1 MDLLTSDQV
10 PRSIVLSVPQTTFSS
25 TNKADGTVIARVT
38 DIVGNPIPDVKVF
51 LLKATSFADDS
62 VLYSNQPLAKQSATD
77 FEFNLFAAKPQQGFY
92 ALEFGVQTANKAT
105 RSTVRTIKVVT
116 SVSVSTVKVNV
127 VDSSDREIVQRVSAT
142 PGNKF
147 ETFKTSYFFA
157 LDVSFTVKN
166 TATNKPTQIQQVY
179 LRFEGEESENS
190 FPVDVAGD
198 SYRLFLDMKQA
209 GPSLLYRS
217 GDYKVS
223 LIIGDTFI
231 DNSFIWELG
240 TVQLFFPPQLE
251 KPQPESVY
259 DEKAEIHHVF
269 RVPDKRPPSTL
280 SLSFAGGVLAPAA
293 LLVLSVLIV
302 GFPIRIPGGL
312 SFIFTVVFMGV
323 IVAMFT
329 AYAGF
334 WFGYYNMFD
343 TLYMV
348 LGLGA
353 LGLVSGY
360 QSLRSRR
367 AARVARLEKK
377 KKAE

>member
-1 MDLLTSDQV
+1 M
-10 PRSIVLSVPQTTFSS
+10 
-25 TNKADGTVIARVT
+25 G
-38 DIVGNPIPDVKVF
+38 
-51 LLKATSFADDS
+51 LKATSFADDS

-92 ALEFGVQTANKAT
+92 ALEFGVQTANKA
-105 RSTVRTIKVVT
+105 T

-280 SLSFAGGVLAPAA
+280 SLSFAGGVLAPA
-293 LLVLSVLIV
+293 
-302 GFPIRIPGGL
+302 
-312 SFIFTVVFMGV
+312 
-323 IVAMFT
+323 
-329 AYAGF
+329 
-334 WFGYYNMFD
+334 
-343 TLYMV
+343 
-348 LGLGA
+348 
-353 LGLVSGY
+353 
-360 QSLRSRR
+360 
-367 AARVARLEKK
+367 
-377 KKAE
+377 